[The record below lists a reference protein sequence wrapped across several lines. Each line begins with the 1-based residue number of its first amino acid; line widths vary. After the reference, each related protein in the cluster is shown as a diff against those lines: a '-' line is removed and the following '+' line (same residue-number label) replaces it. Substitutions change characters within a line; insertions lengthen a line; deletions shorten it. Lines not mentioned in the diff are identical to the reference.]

1 MKSKRVWYRYGD
13 DKYYSPEIK
22 WWVKVNA
29 NSKPV
34 LCYHCS
40 HFGDK
45 YTFQNNKFIDETG
58 KIHRVTFQGLIA
70 EEDSENDF

>member
-1 MKSKRVWYRYGD
+1 M
-13 DKYYSPEIK
+13 
-22 WWVKVNA
+22 NA

>member
-1 MKSKRVWYRYGD
+1 MRTPNLYFVITVPISGD
-13 DKYYSPEIK
+13 R
-22 WWVKVNA
+22 
-29 NSKPV
+29 
-34 LCYHCS
+34 
-40 HFGDK
+40 